1 MEKNPTEFFPSEPAE
16 KEDSCVQ
23 KRRLLQALRVCTF
36 ALTEARLYLD
46 THPSDSQ
53 ALAFYRAH
61 EEERLRLEKEWARL
75 ANDTSTDT
83 PNDCWDYVRTPW
95 PWQSEA

>member
-1 MEKNPTEFFPSEPAE
+1 MA
-16 KEDSCVQ
+16 D
-23 KRRLLQALRVCTF
+23 RAALLQKINETSFL
-36 ALTEARLYLD
+36 LDDLRLYLD

-61 EEERLRLEKEWARL
+61 EEERLRLEKEWAQL